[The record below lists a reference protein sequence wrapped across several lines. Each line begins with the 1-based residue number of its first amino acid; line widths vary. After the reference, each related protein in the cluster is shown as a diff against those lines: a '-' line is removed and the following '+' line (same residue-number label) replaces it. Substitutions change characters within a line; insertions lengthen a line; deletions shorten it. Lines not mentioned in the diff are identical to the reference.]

1 MATRMKVRSIPEDSH
16 YSKVVVNGETIM
28 DLTGDTVSANKLL
41 SGFTAHDKTGA
52 PIEGTCTFDANTSD
66 ANAAAAEILS
76 GKTAYVKGS
85 KVTGTMP
92 SKGGVTG
99 TITDLDAPY
108 TIPQGY
114 HDGSGSVS
122 IDTTESE
129 KIIPSNIREGV
140 TILGVEGT
148 MSGAE
153 DVKAQAKT
161 VIPTFSQQ
169 EILPDSGSGYNYLS
183 SVTVKAIP
191 VSEFQNEQDGYTLTI
206 GGE

>member
-66 ANAAAAEILS
+66 ANAAASEILI
-76 GKTAYVKGS
+76 GKTAYVKAN

-92 SKGGVTG
+92 NNGGVEG
-99 TITDLDAPY
+99 SISDLEVPY

-114 HDGSGSVS
+114 HDGSGTVSV
-122 IDTTESE
+122 ESSE
-129 KIIPSNIREGV
+129 AAKLIPENIKEGV
-140 TILGVEGT
+140 TILGVEGSL
-148 MSGAE
+148 SGTE
-153 DVKAQAKT
+153 GVKAQSKT
-161 VIPTFSQQ
+161 VTPNFSKQ
-169 EILPDSGSGYNYLS
+169 EILPDSPGYNYLS
-183 SVTVKAIP
+183 SVIVSAIP
-191 VSEFQNEQDGYTLTI
+191 VSEAVNEQGGYTITV
-206 GGE
+206 G

>member
-1 MATRMKVRSIPEDSH
+1 MPKTRALPDGSH
-16 YSKVVVNGETIM
+16 YSKVVVNGQNII
-28 DLTGDTVSANKLL
+28 DLTADTVDAAHMLT
-41 SGFTAHDKTGA
+41 GYTAHDKKGA
-52 PIEGTCTFDANTSD
+52 PITGTCNFDANTQD
-66 ANAAAAEILS
+66 ANAAASEILQN
-76 GKTAYVKGS
+76 KTAYVKGT

-92 SKGGVTG
+92 NKGGVTG
-99 TITDLDAPY
+99 TITDLDTPY

-122 IDTTESE
+122 IDTIESE

-161 VIPTFSQQ
+161 VTPTFSQQ

-183 SVTVKAIP
+183 SVTIKAIP
-191 VSEFQNEQDGYTLTI
+191 VSDFQNEQDGYTLTI

>member
-1 MATRMKVRSIPEDSH
+1 MPKTRTLPEDSY
-16 YSKVVVNGETIM
+16 YSKVVVNGETII
-28 DLTGDTVSANKLL
+28 DLTADTVDAAHMLT
-41 SGFTAHDKTGA
+41 GYTAHDKKGA
-52 PIEGTCTFDANTSD
+52 PITGTCNFDANTQD
-66 ANAAAAEILS
+66 ANAAAAEILT

-85 KVTGTMP
+85 KVTGSMP
-92 SKGGVTG
+92 NKGGVTG
-99 TITDLDAPY
+99 TITDLDTPY

-161 VIPTFSQQ
+161 VTPTFSQQ

>member
-1 MATRMKVRSIPEDSH
+1 MPKTRALPDGSH
-16 YSKVVVNGETIM
+16 YSKVVVNGQTII
-28 DLTGDTVSANKLL
+28 DLTADTVDAAHMLT
-41 SGFTAHDKTGA
+41 GYTAHDKKGA
-52 PIEGTCTFDANTSD
+52 PITGTCNFDANTQD

-99 TITDLDAPY
+99 TITDLDTPY

-161 VIPTFSQQ
+161 VTPTFSQQ

-183 SVTVKAIP
+183 SVTIKAIP

>member
-1 MATRMKVRSIPEDSH
+1 MPVTRDVKY
-16 YSKVVVNGETIM
+16 YSKIIVNGETKV
-28 DLTGDTVSANKLL
+28 DLTADTVDAEHL
-41 SGFTAHDKTGA
+41 SKGFTAHGKNGA
-52 PIEGTCTFDANTSD
+52 PITGTCEFDANTQD
-66 ANAAAAEILS
+66 ANAAASEILQN
-76 GKTAYVKGS
+76 KTAYVKGT

-92 SKGGVTG
+92 NKGGVTG
-99 TITDLDAPY
+99 TITGLDTPY

-161 VIPTFSQQ
+161 VTPTFSQQ

>member
-1 MATRMKVRSIPEDSH
+1 MPKTRALPDGSH
-16 YSKVVVNGETIM
+16 YSKVVVNGQTII
-28 DLTGDTVSANKLL
+28 DLTADTVDAAHMLT
-41 SGFTAHDKTGA
+41 GYTAHDKKGA
-52 PIEGTCTFDANTSD
+52 PITGTCNFDANTQD

-92 SKGGVTG
+92 NKGGVTG
-99 TITDLDAPY
+99 TITDLDTPY

-191 VSEFQNEQDGYTLTI
+191 VSESQNEQDGYTLTI

>member
-1 MATRMKVRSIPEDSH
+1 MPKTRALPDGSH
-16 YSKVVVNGETIM
+16 YSKVVVNGQTII
-28 DLTGDTVSANKLL
+28 DLTADTVDAAHMLT
-41 SGFTAHDKTGA
+41 GYTAHDKKGA
-52 PIEGTCTFDANTSD
+52 PITGTCNFDANTQD

-92 SKGGVTG
+92 NKGGVTG
-99 TITDLDAPY
+99 TITDLDTPY
-108 TIPQGY
+108 TISQGY

-191 VSEFQNEQDGYTLTI
+191 VSESQNEQDGYTLTI